1 EPFENFKSKYSSIE
15 NEIERLKSL
24 KITASE
30 QTNEILKPCG
40 EFLNESVKAAELL
53 KRPNVSYEML
63 KKIDPETADL
73 NYSSE
78 IFEQVETKI
87 KYDGYIKRQIMQV
100 EAASKTEK
108 VKIPDDIDYTRINH
122 ISTETREKLNKI
134 RPKTLGQASRIG
146 GVKPADI
153 AILSVMIEGK
163 RYKRDLITD

>member
-1 EPFENFKSKYSSIE
+1 MNNNKRGLGRGLEALFSVFDQE
-15 NEIERLKSL
+15 NEE
-24 KITASE
+24 
-30 QTNEILKPCG
+30 
-40 EFLNESVKAAELL
+40 ESVKEL
-53 KRPNVSYEML
+53 
-63 KKIDPETADL
+63 
-73 NYSSE
+73 
-78 IFEQVETKI
+78 VEEEKEGATKP
-87 KYDGYIKRQIMQV
+87 
-100 EAASKTEK
+100 KTEK